1 MAGLPR
7 VGSSQQEIAPAKQQP
22 LSPSRPSRPQS
33 AGSVRGGCYEP

>member
-22 LSPSRPSRPQS
+22 LSLGRSLRPQS
-33 AGSVRGGCYEP
+33 AGSVPGGCYEP